1 MMMIRKAFQ
10 PMASSMVIQRRSTMP
25 EKWRLSTQTQEAIR
39 RMMNT
44 SGLLDQAEGNDV
56 TAAYR
61 MKLVNSGYSLDQ
73 ARKFIMSGLTGHE
86 RRLALSLNRDNQKW
100 RRLREGAGY
109 NSQARR
115 HKKMTAKNN

>member
-1 MMMIRKAFQ
+1 MFYEK

-44 SGLLDQAEGNDV
+44 SGLLDQAERNDLI
-56 TAAYR
+56 AAYR

-86 RRLALSLNRDNQKW
+86 RRLVLSLNRDNPKW